1 MDQEIDQT
9 ASTLRQP
16 PETLPL
22 TQSRL
27 GPIGAWSS
35 SLRVAVHL
43 TLDAS
48 LPMFLIWGAER
59 ILIYN
64 IAFAEIAGLRH
75 PDAFGA
81 PLHNVWRE
89 LWRWDDD
96 VFKTGYRGAI
106 TTFQDQHLV
115 TGDHSKWFDLF
126 YTPVRDDDDRV
137 GGVSCIAIET
147 TRRVQAERSSEQRF
161 AAEER
166 LRLAHEAGGV
176 GTFEWFPATEA
187 MITSATY
194 RKLWGFDGS
203 SEVTSEMLVSLV
215 EREDHRLLG
224 TATEENR
231 ANPLAYAEYRIR
243 RADTGELRWLA
254 RRGEVIGDGVDAA
267 RRFVGVAFDI
277 TERKLVEQALA
288 ATELQVQERND
299 FISMLLDSTEE
310 GFYSVDRQG
319 ATTLCNRAFLR
330 MLGFKHESE
339 ALGRALHDLIHHSHA
354 DGSHYPRELCP
365 IYLAA
370 QTGEAAHVENEW
382 FHRTDGSRFPVD
394 YRVHPIWRE
403 GQLQGALCTFI
414 DITERIDSVNQLR
427 ILNETLE
434 HRVIDEIDRRARAE
448 EALHQSQKMEAIGQ
462 LTGGVAHDFNNV
474 LQIIGGN
481 LQLLQTDLA
490 ANATAQTRLD
500 TAIAAVLRGAKLSS
514 QLLAF
519 ARRQPLQPVVLDLG
533 QLVRNMNDLLHRALG
548 ESVEIETSVA
558 DNLWNTLTD
567 PSQIEN
573 VILNLAIN
581 SRDAMAGT
589 GKLTIELG
597 NVIFD
602 DTDDV
607 QGAADDALPAG
618 DYVQLAVSDT
628 GAGMTPEVLKKAF
641 EPFFTTKPEGEG
653 TGLGLSMAYGFVK
666 QSQGHIKIYSEVGHG
681 TTIRIY
687 LPRSRENAAMLRE
700 APTGPIE
707 GGSETILVVE
717 DDAGVQATVVDTLT
731 TLGYK
736 VLKADDGARA
746 MAILQSGVPID
757 LLFTDVVMP
766 GPLRSPDLARQA
778 RLLLPHLA
786 VLFTSGYT
794 QDAIVHGGRLDAG
807 IDLLSKPYR
816 RDELARKIRNSLA
829 KQMQSGA
836 SRVASPPPPAIAPT
850 ASIMAPATPPAPPAP
865 PASSVGAILDA
876 DAGGANNQRGTA
888 LRILVVE
895 DSVDLCQL
903 VCELLDNFGHQPTPA
918 ASGEEALAVFA
929 QADFD
934 ILLTDVR
941 LPGISG
947 IELARRIVTEKPDVQ
962 VIFASGYG
970 VSLTAN
976 VGFPAH
982 SLAKPYDIH
991 QLQTLLASLTN

>member
-1 MDQEIDQT
+1 M
-9 ASTLRQP
+9 LRQP
-16 PETLPL
+16 PDTVPLEET
-22 TQSRL
+22 RL
-27 GPIGAWSS
+27 GPISDWSS
-35 SLRVAVHL
+35 SLRVAAHL

-64 IAFAEIAGLRH
+64 NAFSEIAGLRH
-75 PDAFGA
+75 PEAFGA
-81 PLHNVWRE
+81 PLDQVWRE

-96 VFKTGYRGAI
+96 VFDTGYRGAI

-115 TGDHSKWFDLF
+115 VGSHSKWFDLF
-126 YTPVRDDDDRV
+126 YTPVREEDDRV
-137 GGVSCIAIET
+137 AGVSCIAIET
-147 TRRVQAERSSEQRF
+147 TRRLQAELSSEERS
-161 AAEER
+161 AAEEL
-166 LRLAHEAGGV
+166 LRIAHEAGGV

-203 SEVTSEMLVSLV
+203 TEVTSDMLVALV
-215 EREDHRLLG
+215 NENDHRLLG
-224 TATEENR
+224 TAVEENR
-231 ANPLAYAEYRIR
+231 ANPLAYAEFRIR

-254 RRGEVIGDGVDAA
+254 RRGEVVGDGIDTE

-288 ATELQVQERND
+288 ATELQVHERND

-310 GFYSVDRQG
+310 GFYSVDREG

-330 MLGFKHESE
+330 MLGFANESE
-339 ALGRALHDLIHHSHA
+339 ALGRTLHDLIHHSHA
-354 DGSHYPRELCP
+354 DGSAYPSELSP

-370 QTGEAAHVENEW
+370 QTGEAAHIDNEW
-382 FHRTDGSRFPVD
+382 FYRTDGSRFPVE
-394 YRVHPIWRE
+394 YRAHPIRRD

-414 DITERIDSVNQLR
+414 DITERVDSVNQLR

-481 LQLLQTDLA
+481 LQLLQIDVA
-490 ANATAQTRLD
+490 ANAAAQTRLE
-500 TAIAAVLRGAKLSS
+500 TAVAAVLRGAKLSS

-548 ESVEIETSVA
+548 ESVEIETRVA
-558 DNLWNTLTD
+558 DDLWNTLTD

-581 SRDAMAGT
+581 SRDAMAGA

-597 NVIFD
+597 NVMFD
-602 DTDDV
+602 ETTVGHGNTDD
-607 QGAADDALPAG
+607 AMPAG
-618 DYVQLAVSDT
+618 QYVQLAVSDT
-628 GAGMTPEVLKKAF
+628 GTGMTPEVLKKAF

-666 QSQGHIKIYSEVGHG
+666 QSQGNIKIDSAVGQG

-687 LPRSRENAAMLRE
+687 LPRSRESAAMLQE
-700 APTGPIE
+700 VPTGPIE

-717 DDAGVQATVVDTLT
+717 DDPGVQATVVDTLT
-731 TLGYK
+731 TLGYH

-746 MAILQSGVPID
+746 LSILQSGVPVD

-766 GPLRSPDLARQA
+766 GPLRSPNLARQA

-816 RDELARKIRNSLA
+816 RDELARKIRNSLGKQLQTGAGRMASTLSPAVPLPARSTPLPESTIGA
-829 KQMQSGA
+829 KDGMQTGA
-836 SRVASPPPPAIAPT
+836 AR
-850 ASIMAPATPPAPPAP
+850 
-865 PASSVGAILDA
+865 
-876 DAGGANNQRGTA
+876 QRSAA

-895 DSVDLCQL
+895 DSADLCQL
-903 VCELLDNFGHQPTPA
+903 VCELLDTFGHLPTPA
-918 ASGEEALAVFA
+918 ASGEEALVLIA
-929 QADFD
+929 QDDFD

-947 IELARRIVTEKPDVQ
+947 IELARRIVNEKSGVQ

-970 VSLTAN
+970 VGLTAN

-991 QLQTLLASLTN
+991 QLQTLLESLAI